1 MNSKLVM
8 GPTSRVS
15 IIAACAVAIG
25 LLAGCS
31 QRPSTCI
38 VETPQQRYDA
48 AKALFERAS
57 REFHIP
63 SSQARGYERTKL
75 EDQALASY
83 ADLVHGYSDQ
93 PIWAAQAL
101 RSLGNIHATRT
112 NLTEAVRAYA
122 QVAEKF
128 PQQDFEVLMAWKSAG
143 DLLSDLGKSHEGKVY
158 YEKLLA
164 RFDKPDA
171 LPIVQS
177 VVRGAKARLKGEL
190 ILSAR
195 DRQ

>member
-1 MNSKLVM
+1 M
-8 GPTSRVS
+8 SRVS
-15 IIAACAVAIG
+15 IIAACAVALG

-31 QRPSTCI
+31 QTPTTCI
-38 VETPQQRYDA
+38 FESPQQRYEA

-57 REFHIP
+57 REYHIP
-63 SSQARGYERTKL
+63 SAQARGSERAKL
-75 EDQALASY
+75 ENQALAAY
-83 ADLVHGYSDQ
+83 ADVARAYSDQ

-112 NLTEAVRAYA
+112 NLTEAVHAYTE
-122 QVAEKF
+122 VAEKF

-143 DLLSDLGKSHEGKVY
+143 DLLSDSDRPTEAKVH

-177 VVRGAKARLKGEL
+177 VVRGARARLKGEL
-190 ILSAR
+190 KLSAR
-195 DRQ
+195 ERQ